1 VGTSQD
7 VVSYQDYARRARKMQ
22 RVHVRVEVLA
32 STHRCCTGHGVC
44 VVQRTEVEEKEG
56 FEKEKVLVSHVAV
69 GRVIGT

>member
-1 VGTSQD
+1 
-7 VVSYQDYARRARKMQ
+7 MQ